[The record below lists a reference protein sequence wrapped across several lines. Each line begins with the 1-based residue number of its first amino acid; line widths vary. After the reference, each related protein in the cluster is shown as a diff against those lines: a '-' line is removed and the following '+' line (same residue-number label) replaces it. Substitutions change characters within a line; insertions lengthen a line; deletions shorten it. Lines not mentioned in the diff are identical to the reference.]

1 MPCLLQMNRRFVGTA
16 TSWLCRTISAANVG
30 CSYTCSAQLGM
41 RACNLSLPSSW
52 EDRSPTE
59 SARAQPGALTSPSHT
74 VSTARRTVLTTPDA
88 DFCCEN
94 LCSKLALY
102 GPQSDRFA
110 TRCEDH
116 ALRVHVDLPC
126 FSAWQ
131 GAQVSAHFR
140 QCFKIH
146 LVWHLR
152 CLYRSYLFTLGS
164 VLSCPIGLNTV
175 RQKFPLSQETSM
187 PPPSWSQCQ
196 CCAQLLGACL

>member
-1 MPCLLQMNRRFVGTA
+1 MWAVLTLAVR
-16 TSWLCRTISAANVG
+16 SWG
-30 CSYTCSAQLGM
+30 CAPAIYRCPHHG
-41 RACNLSLPSSW
+41 

-59 SARAQPGALTSPSHT
+59 SARAQPGALTSPSHN